1 MQRTPLP
8 QDLASLVHHVELSK
22 AGWRE
27 RAIRHLLLATIS
39 KHPNGVS
46 ADDAYTSANKSL
58 PGPLAP
64 EALARQLDSLTSKG
78 SIIRLPNGNLK
89 LAEQTRSDI
98 EKQLASAAVRR
109 SEVRKEFDTASA
121 YLLPRIKIEWN
132 DFLDSF
138 LIPLVSELGAKT
150 YQILTGKEPRI
161 EDTTSYLEFLKR
173 FPEDDRVLVCQAIAT
188 FIESPSPVVRQ
199 YVLGLLNTAFLVRAL
214 TLPAG
219 AVQEL
224 LRRTRRRLQMRVFID
239 TNFLF
244 SLLGL
249 HVNPADDV
257 VRALH
262 ELIDRMPSRVDVKL
276 YMLPCTMDEAR
287 ETIARYQD
295 RLSSFYL
302 TRPIAEAI
310 RQGKLNLSGIS
321 ATYVQEAY
329 DGGQR
334 VSAKD
339 YFAPYLND
347 FIGVARSKGVEIF
360 NVSLDELRMNQD
372 VIDDVAQQMEWEQNR
387 PQDRAKSYET
397 LLHDMMLWHFARRQ
411 RPERIDSPLDAG
423 AWVATIDY
431 GLLRFDSFKRRANPQ
446 EPPVCLHPTVLLQ
459 ILQFWAPNSESLEAA
474 LMTSLR
480 PVPLRFDS
488 EAEKVTVKIIST
500 LSRFEEID
508 DLSVETVT
516 NVVLSDAVRGR
527 ITRAESSEEEL
538 EAVRMGVVEEN
549 RLLEMRADRYLQDAK
564 SLFKT
569 VEERDTAIGTLEDK
583 IEVTVGELEAAGA
596 ALGAEEARKDEL
608 EAQLAKAQRDLAAVT
623 EEMRTA
629 ELLRRAYRSAIGWGL
644 GVAGVGSGITI
655 AIVTILRERIT
666 SVSAMASA
674 IAIGVILA
682 VALGTEKGHRVL
694 RQTDLVGMSRVSECL
709 SMCKKWC
716 WGVLTALVIAGIVAG
731 LFG

>member
-64 EALARQLDSLTSKG
+64 EELARQLDSLTSKG

-150 YQILTGKEPRI
+150 YQILTGKEPGI

-411 RPERIDSPLDAG
+411 RPERIDSPLDAR

-431 GLLRFDSFKRRANPQ
+431 GLLRFDSFKRRANPK

-488 EAEKVTVKIIST
+488 GGREGHSQDN
-500 LSRFEEID
+500 LY
-508 DLSVETVT
+508 LVE
-516 NVVLSDAVRGR
+516 VRG
-527 ITRAESSEEEL
+527 
-538 EAVRMGVVEEN
+538 
-549 RLLEMRADRYLQDAK
+549 D
-564 SLFKT
+564 
-569 VEERDTAIGTLEDK
+569 
-583 IEVTVGELEAAGA
+583 
-596 ALGAEEARKDEL
+596 
-608 EAQLAKAQRDLAAVT
+608 
-623 EEMRTA
+623 
-629 ELLRRAYRSAIGWGL
+629 
-644 GVAGVGSGITI
+644 
-655 AIVTILRERIT
+655 
-666 SVSAMASA
+666 
-674 IAIGVILA
+674 
-682 VALGTEKGHRVL
+682 
-694 RQTDLVGMSRVSECL
+694 
-709 SMCKKWC
+709 
-716 WGVLTALVIAGIVAG
+716 
-731 LFG
+731 

>member
-1 MQRTPLP
+1 
-8 QDLASLVHHVELSK
+8 
-22 AGWRE
+22 
-27 RAIRHLLLATIS
+27 
-39 KHPNGVS
+39 
-46 ADDAYTSANKSL
+46 
-58 PGPLAP
+58 
-64 EALARQLDSLTSKG
+64 
-78 SIIRLPNGNLK
+78 
-89 LAEQTRSDI
+89 
-98 EKQLASAAVRR
+98 
-109 SEVRKEFDTASA
+109 
-121 YLLPRIKIEWN
+121 
-132 DFLDSF
+132 
-138 LIPLVSELGAKT
+138 
-150 YQILTGKEPRI
+150 
-161 EDTTSYLEFLKR
+161 
-173 FPEDDRVLVCQAIAT
+173 
-188 FIESPSPVVRQ
+188 
-199 YVLGLLNTAFLVRAL
+199 
-214 TLPAG
+214 
-219 AVQEL
+219 
-224 LRRTRRRLQMRVFID
+224 MRVFID

-411 RPERIDSPLDAG
+411 RPERIDSPLDAR

-549 RLLEMRADRYLQDAK
+549 RLLEMRADKYLQDAK

-608 EAQLAKAQRDLAAVT
+608 EAQLAKAQRDVAAVT

-694 RQTDLVGMSRVSECL
+694 RQTDLVGTSRVSECL